1 MSTFKEK
8 HIYARKENKMPS
20 RKSNLCPEGKQNAV
34 QCNHENK

>member
-8 HIYARKENKMPS
+8 QIYARKENKMPS